1 MYILVL
7 DQATNNIGYAIFSA
21 STNCLVTSGL
31 HKTKGKTF
39 DDKLKEINA
48 LIDDIAYAY
57 PLKHVVLEDV
67 QSQSNKDTFKKL
79 SILMGVIIGYANIH
93 NISYTVVSVNTWRSK
108 LKIPT
113 HNRELAKQSA
123 VAYVLMNFGLELP
136 HDQCEAICIGTW
148 YVDTQKGA

>member
-1 MYILVL
+1 
-7 DQATNNIGYAIFSA
+7 
-21 STNCLVTSGL
+21 
-31 HKTKGKTF
+31 
-39 DDKLKEINA
+39 
-48 LIDDIAYAY
+48 
-57 PLKHVVLEDV
+57 
-67 QSQSNKDTFKKL
+67 
-79 SILMGVIIGYANIH
+79 MGWDANIH